1 MVVEY
6 VTIQTLFLWY
16 NIKRYHRFVL
26 EMVELFIHQILQT
39 ITKYL
44 SMYKIKKLFFKNK
57 TITFQLHVQPCE
69 PNFICME
76 KNLLKLFYS
85 CL

>member
-1 MVVEY
+1 MAVEY

-16 NIKRYHRFVL
+16 NIKRCLRFVL
-26 EMVELFIHQILQT
+26 EMVEYIKILQT